1 MYTTE
6 SQVQAFYRDCV
17 FVCGDGSDLSLL
29 PARQAFHRAIEPHLR
44 RGSKHKGL
52 RRRVLPL
59 FSLSPVLSPVSRAVT
74 EESGKGWTIRAHFAK
89 VALKLF
95 KAKWWNRL
103 ERGMLLMLTAGLSGE
118 VLGDTNCY
126 GIPFMRF
133 ERRSL
138 VAKESSSW
146 SSLF

>member
-1 MYTTE
+1 M
-6 SQVQAFYRDCV
+6 
-17 FVCGDGSDLSLL
+17 
-29 PARQAFHRAIEPHLR
+29 
-44 RGSKHKGL
+44 
-52 RRRVLPL
+52 LPL
-59 FSLSPVLSPVSRAVT
+59 FTPSPVSRAVT

-103 ERGMLLMLTAGLSGE
+103 ERGVLLMLTAGLSGK
-118 VLGDTNCY
+118 VLGDTNYCS

-133 ERRSL
+133 ERRRSL

-146 SSLF
+146 ACFD